1 MKAFRSTED
10 GRVSAWENMKAMLK
24 EVPTLSDDELRQRI
38 TGLLFFHYLGTG
50 KTREQMVCDY
60 AECLAQRIIRA

>member
-38 TGLLFFHYLGTG
+38 TGLLFFSYIGKD